1 MNTEVKNTTRNIL
14 DISQDSFNLIESLN
28 MHNLSTH
35 LIKSPSSYRLVGE
48 AYYFHSEQKDKSGAD
63 YIVHL
68 LHTSDIAL
76 NNKSKLGMSD
86 IPDDVIVQATLFH
99 DFEEDEEPAVMREKS
114 ELSIKDVYDNLGF
127 DKRAIDAIK
136 SVSRKDDETYGEFI
150 ERVIED
156 GKSNPLAK
164 LVKYADL
171 KSNSHPLRVERLGA
185 MPESLEKRYRKALK
199 KIEKSCKVENSLT
212 P

>member
-14 DISQDSFNLIESLN
+14 DISHDSFNLIESLN
-28 MHNLSTH
+28 MHKLSTH

-48 AYYFHSEQKDKSGAD
+48 AHYFHAEQKDKSGAD

-68 LHTSDIAL
+68 LHTADIAL
-76 NNKSKLGMSD
+76 NNKRKLGMSH
-86 IPDDVIVQATLFH
+86 IPDEIIVQAALFH
-99 DFEEDEEPAVMREKS
+99 DFEEDKEPAIMREKAN
-114 ELSIKDVYDNLGF
+114 LTINKVYDNLEF
-127 DKRAIDAIK
+127 DKQAIDAIQ

-150 ERVIED
+150 KRVIDD

-164 LVKYADL
+164 LIKYADL
-171 KSNSHPLRVERLGA
+171 KSNSHPLRVERLGS
-185 MPESLEKRYRKALK
+185 MPESLTKRYKKALK
-199 KIEKSCKVENSLT
+199 NIEESCKVENNLT

>member
-1 MNTEVKNTTRNIL
+1 
-14 DISQDSFNLIESLN
+14 
-28 MHNLSTH
+28 
-35 LIKSPSSYRLVGE
+35 
-48 AYYFHSEQKDKSGAD
+48 
-63 YIVHL
+63 
-68 LHTSDIAL
+68 
-76 NNKSKLGMSD
+76 
-86 IPDDVIVQATLFH
+86 